1 MSSVTSVVWPTP
13 RSHCQHSEGP
23 AAEGRAEAEGGLTA
37 AVILSRV
44 GTHLRTEGAGR
55 RRHPRPR
62 PQLCSRGLLLVS
74 LLSSARVASLRPM
87 LKHGD
92 SPGRE
97 AQGEQWVHGEPH
109 LSAPCGQACGPQGGA
124 GCPRLGTVSTGRR
137 GDPAVL
143 HPVPSVVPRHLTA
156 RCLQLQCAPE
166 TPPHPA
172 LRLLDHVP
180 MSTRSKGGLGG
191 FTRRRRRPLGQAAI
205 SQ

>member
-1 MSSVTSVVWPTP
+1 MS
-13 RSHCQHSEGP
+13 GP
-23 AAEGRAEAEGGLTA
+23 HRTAIVSTQRGLRQRDGQRL
-37 AVILSRV
+37 ILSRV
-44 GTHLRTEGAGR
+44 GTHLWTEGAGR

-62 PQLCSRGLLLVS
+62 PQLCSHGLLLVS
-74 LLSSARVASLRPM
+74 LLSSARVASSRPM

-97 AQGEQWVHGEPH
+97 PKESSGCTGSPISRRPADRR
-109 LSAPCGQACGPQGGA
+109 APWGGA
-124 GCPRLGTVSTGRR
+124 GCPRLSTVSTGRR

-156 RCLQLQCAPE
+156 RCLQLQCTPE

-191 FTRRRRRPLGQAAI
+191 FTRRRRPLGQAAV